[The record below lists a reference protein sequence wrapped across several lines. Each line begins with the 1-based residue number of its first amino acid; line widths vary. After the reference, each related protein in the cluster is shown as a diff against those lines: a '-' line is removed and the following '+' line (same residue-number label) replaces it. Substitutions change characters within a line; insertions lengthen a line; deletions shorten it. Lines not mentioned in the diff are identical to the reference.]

1 MLVRDSEWNTPGM
14 ARAPAFTLLV
24 RNLRWWA
31 GDTATISLGRERTI
45 MMNAALKTFAPS
57 ALALLLILPATASAR
72 EAETQQKLANV
83 VILATGGTIAGAGAS
98 AANSATYQ
106 AAKLGVDK
114 LIAGVPELADLANV
128 RGEQVMQIASE
139 SITNDDLLKLA
150 KRVAELADSEDVDGI
165 VITHGTD
172 TLEETAY
179 FLNLVEKT
187 EKPIVVVGSMRPG
200 TAMSADGMLNLYNAV
215 AVASDKQSRGKGVLV
230 TMNDEIQ
237 SGRDVSKSVNIKTEA
252 FKSAWGPM
260 GMVVEGKSYW
270 FRLPAK
276 RHTTQ
281 SEFDIKQISSL
292 PQVDIAYSYGNVT
305 DTAYKALAQSG
316 AKAIIHAGTGNGS
329 VSSRVVPALQE
340 LHKNGVQIIRS
351 SHVNQGGFV
360 LRNAEQPDDKYDWV
374 VAHDLNPQKARILA
388 MVAMTRTQDS
398 KELQRIFWEY

>member
-1 MLVRDSEWNTPGM
+1 MKSAFNTFIPG
-14 ARAPAFTLLV
+14 
-24 RNLRWWA
+24 
-31 GDTATISLGRERTI
+31 
-45 MMNAALKTFAPS
+45 
-57 ALALLLILPATASAR
+57 ALALLLFLPTAIQAK
-72 EAETQQKLANV
+72 EVETQTKLANV
-83 VILATGGTIAGAGAS
+83 VVLATGGTIAGAGAS

-106 AAKLGVDK
+106 AAKVGVEQ
-114 LIAGVPELADLANV
+114 LIAGIPELSKLANV

-139 SITNDDLLKLA
+139 SITNDNLLQLGR
-150 KRVAELADSEDVDGI
+150 RVSELADSKDVDGI

-187 EKPIVVVGSMRPG
+187 DKPIIVVGSMRPG

-215 AVASDKQSRGKGVLV
+215 AVASSKEARGKGVLV

-237 SGRDVSKSVNIKTEA
+237 SGRDVSKMINIKTEA
-252 FKSAWGPM
+252 FKSAWGPL

-270 FRLPAK
+270 FRMPAK
-276 RHTTQ
+276 RHTMD
-281 SEFDIKQISSL
+281 SEFDIKDIKSL
-292 PQVDIAYSYGNVT
+292 PDVEIAYSYGNVS

-329 VSSRVVPALQE
+329 VSSRVVPSLQALR
-340 LHKNGVQIIRS
+340 KDGVQIIRS
-351 SHVNQGGFV
+351 SHVNAGGFV

-388 MVAMTRTQDS
+388 MVALTKTNDS
-398 KELQRIFWEY
+398 KELQRMFWEY

>member
-1 MLVRDSEWNTPGM
+1 MNT
-14 ARAPAFTLLV
+14 
-24 RNLRWWA
+24 
-31 GDTATISLGRERTI
+31 
-45 MMNAALKTFAPS
+45 ALKTFAPG
-57 ALALLLILPATASAR
+57 ALALLLALPMAVSAK
-72 EAETQQKLANV
+72 EAEQQQKLANV

-106 AAKLGVDK
+106 AAKLGIDK
-114 LIAGVPELADLANV
+114 LIAGVPELADIANV

-139 SITNDDLLKLA
+139 SISNDDLLKLA
-150 KRVAELADSEDVDGI
+150 KRVAELADSKDVDGI

-187 EKPIVVVGSMRPG
+187 DKPIVVVGSMRPG
-200 TAMSADGMLNLYNAV
+200 TAMFADGMLNLYNAV
-215 AVASDKQSRGKGVLV
+215 AVAGDKQSRGKGVLV

-276 RHTTQ
+276 RHTTN

-292 PQVDIAYSYGNVT
+292 PQVDIAYGYGNVT
-305 DTAYKALAQSG
+305 DTAYKALAQGG

-340 LHKNGVQIIRS
+340 LRKDGVQIIRS

-360 LRNAEQPDDKYDWV
+360 LRNAEQPDDKNDWSW
-374 VAHDLNPQKARILA
+374 P
-388 MVAMTRTQDS
+388 MT
-398 KELQRIFWEY
+398 

>member
-1 MLVRDSEWNTPGM
+1 MKSAFNTFIPG
-14 ARAPAFTLLV
+14 
-24 RNLRWWA
+24 
-31 GDTATISLGRERTI
+31 
-45 MMNAALKTFAPS
+45 
-57 ALALLLILPATASAR
+57 ALALLMLLPNALQAK
-72 EAETQQKLANV
+72 EVETRQKLANV

-106 AAKLGVDK
+106 AAKVGIEQ
-114 LIAGVPELADLANV
+114 LIAGVPELSQLANV

-139 SITNDDLLKLA
+139 SITNDNLLQLGR
-150 KRVAELADSEDVDGI
+150 RVAELADSKDVDGI

-187 EKPIVVVGSMRPG
+187 DKPIIVVGSMRPG

-215 AVASDKQSRGKGVLV
+215 AVASSKDARGKGVLV

-237 SGRDVSKSVNIKTEA
+237 SGRDVSKMINIKTEA
-252 FKSAWGPM
+252 FKSAWGPL

-276 RHTTQ
+276 RHTMD
-281 SEFDIKQISSL
+281 SEFDIKTIKSL
-292 PQVDIAYSYGNVT
+292 PDVEIAYSYGNVS

-329 VSSRVVPALQE
+329 VSSRVVPALQA
-340 LHKNGVQIIRS
+340 LRKDGVQIIRS
-351 SHVNQGGFV
+351 SHVNAGGFV

-374 VAHDLNPQKARILA
+374 VANDLNPQKARILA
-388 MVAMTRTQDS
+388 MVALTKTNDS
-398 KELQRIFWEY
+398 KELQRMFWEY

>member
-1 MLVRDSEWNTPGM
+1 
-14 ARAPAFTLLV
+14 
-24 RNLRWWA
+24 
-31 GDTATISLGRERTI
+31 
-45 MMNAALKTFAPS
+45 MNAALKSFTPS
-57 ALALLLILPATASAR
+57 ALALLLILPTAASAK

-106 AAKLGVDK
+106 AAKLGIDK
-114 LIAGVPELADLANV
+114 LIAGVPELADIANV

-150 KRVAELADSEDVDGI
+150 KRVSELADSTDVDGI

-187 EKPIVVVGSMRPG
+187 DKPIVVVGSMRPG

-276 RHTTQ
+276 RHTTN
-281 SEFDIKQISSL
+281 SEFDIKQISTL

-329 VSSRVVPALQE
+329 VSARVVPTLQE

>member
-1 MLVRDSEWNTPGM
+1 MK
-14 ARAPAFTLLV
+14 
-24 RNLRWWA
+24 
-31 GDTATISLGRERTI
+31 
-45 MMNAALKTFAPS
+45 NAVLKTFVPG
-57 ALALLLILPATASAR
+57 ALALLLALPTAQAQ
-72 EAETQQKLANV
+72 EAVTKPNV
-83 VILATGGTIAGAGAS
+83 IILATGGTIAGAGAS
-98 AANSATYQ
+98 AANSATYT
-106 AAKLGVDK
+106 AAKVGIDK
-114 LIAGVPELADLANV
+114 LIAGVPELSQLANV

-139 SITNDDLLKLA
+139 SITNENLLQLGR
-150 KRVAELADSEDVDGI
+150 RVAELADSNDVDGI

-187 EKPIVVVGSMRPG
+187 DKPIVVVGSMRPG

-215 AVASDKQSRGKGVLV
+215 AVAGSKDARGKGVLV

-237 SGRDVSKSVNIKTEA
+237 SGRDVSKMINIKTEA
-252 FKSAWGPM
+252 FKSPWGPL

-276 RHTTQ
+276 RHTMD
-281 SEFDIKQISSL
+281 SEFDIKNIKNL
-292 PQVDIAYSYGNVT
+292 PNVGIAYSYGNVD

-329 VSSRVVPALQE
+329 VSSSVVPTLQALR
-340 LHKNGVQIIRS
+340 KDGVQIIRS
-351 SHVNQGGFV
+351 SHVNSGGFV
-360 LRNAEQPDDKYDWV
+360 LRNAEQPDDKNDWV

-388 MVAMTRTQDS
+388 MVALTKTQDS

>member
-1 MLVRDSEWNTPGM
+1 MKSAFNTFIPG
-14 ARAPAFTLLV
+14 
-24 RNLRWWA
+24 
-31 GDTATISLGRERTI
+31 
-45 MMNAALKTFAPS
+45 
-57 ALALLLILPATASAR
+57 ALALLMLLPTALQAK
-72 EAETQQKLANV
+72 EIETQQKLANV

-106 AAKLGVDK
+106 AAKVGIEQ
-114 LIAGVPELADLANV
+114 LIAGVPELSQLANV

-139 SITNDDLLKLA
+139 SITNDNLLQLGR
-150 KRVAELADSEDVDGI
+150 RVAELADSKDVDGI

-187 EKPIVVVGSMRPG
+187 DKPIIVVGSMRPG

-215 AVASDKQSRGKGVLV
+215 AVASSKDARGKGVLV

-237 SGRDVSKSVNIKTEA
+237 SGRDVSKMINIKTEA
-252 FKSAWGPM
+252 FKSAWGPL

-276 RHTTQ
+276 RHTMD
-281 SEFDIKQISSL
+281 SEFDIKTIKSL
-292 PQVDIAYSYGNVT
+292 PDVEIAYSYGNVS

-329 VSSRVVPALQE
+329 VSSRVVPALQA
-340 LHKNGVQIIRS
+340 LRKDGVQIIRS
-351 SHVNQGGFV
+351 SHVNAGGFV
-360 LRNAEQPDDKYDWV
+360 LRNTEQPDDKYDWV

-388 MVAMTRTQDS
+388 MVALTKTNDS
-398 KELQRIFWEY
+398 KELQRMFWEY

>member
-1 MLVRDSEWNTPGM
+1 MKSAFNTLVPG
-14 ARAPAFTLLV
+14 
-24 RNLRWWA
+24 
-31 GDTATISLGRERTI
+31 
-45 MMNAALKTFAPS
+45 
-57 ALALLLILPATASAR
+57 ALALLLLLPSALQAK
-72 EAETQQKLANV
+72 EVETQTKLANV
-83 VILATGGTIAGAGAS
+83 VVLATGGTIAGAGAS

-106 AAKLGVDK
+106 AAKVGVEQ
-114 LIAGVPELADLANV
+114 LIAGIPELSKLANV

-139 SITNDDLLKLA
+139 SITNENLLQLGR
-150 KRVAELADSEDVDGI
+150 RVSELADSKDVDGI

-187 EKPIVVVGSMRPG
+187 DKPIIVVGSMRPG

-215 AVASDKQSRGKGVLV
+215 AVASSKEAHGKGVLV

-237 SGRDVSKSVNIKTEA
+237 SGRDVSKMINIKTEA
-252 FKSAWGPM
+252 FKSPWGPL

-276 RHTTQ
+276 RHTMD
-281 SEFDIKQISSL
+281 SEFDIKNIKSL
-292 PQVDIAYSYGNVT
+292 PDVEIAYSYGNVG

-329 VSSRVVPALQE
+329 VSSRVVPALQA
-340 LHKNGVQIIRS
+340 LRKDGVQIIRS
-351 SHVNQGGFV
+351 SHVNAGGFV

-388 MVAMTRTQDS
+388 MVALTKTNDS
-398 KELQRIFWEY
+398 KELQRMFWEY

>member
-1 MLVRDSEWNTPGM
+1 MKSAFNTFIPG
-14 ARAPAFTLLV
+14 
-24 RNLRWWA
+24 
-31 GDTATISLGRERTI
+31 
-45 MMNAALKTFAPS
+45 
-57 ALALLLILPATASAR
+57 ALALLLLLPSALQAK
-72 EAETQQKLANV
+72 EVETQQKLANV
-83 VILATGGTIAGAGAS
+83 VILATGGTIAGAGAG

-106 AAKLGVDK
+106 AAKVGIEQ
-114 LIAGVPELADLANV
+114 LIAGVPELSQLANV

-139 SITNDDLLKLA
+139 SVTNDNLLQLGR
-150 KRVAELADSEDVDGI
+150 RVAELADSNDVDGI

-187 EKPIVVVGSMRPG
+187 DKPIIVVGSMRPG

-215 AVASDKQSRGKGVLV
+215 AVASSKDARGKGVLV

-237 SGRDVSKSVNIKTEA
+237 SGRDVSKMINIKTEA
-252 FKSAWGPM
+252 FKSAWGPL

-276 RHTTQ
+276 RHTMD
-281 SEFDIKQISSL
+281 SEFDIKTIKSL
-292 PQVDIAYSYGNVT
+292 PDVEIAYSYGNVS

-329 VSSRVVPALQE
+329 VSSRVVPALQA
-340 LHKNGVQIIRS
+340 LRKDGVHIIRS
-351 SHVNQGGFV
+351 SHVNAGGFV

-388 MVAMTRTQDS
+388 MVALTKTNDS
-398 KELQRIFWEY
+398 KELQRMFWEY

>member
-1 MLVRDSEWNTPGM
+1 
-14 ARAPAFTLLV
+14 
-24 RNLRWWA
+24 
-31 GDTATISLGRERTI
+31 
-45 MMNAALKTFAPS
+45 MNVVFKTFAPS
-57 ALALLLILPATASAR
+57 ALALLLALPAMASATA
-72 EAETQQKLANV
+72 AEPRQQRANV

-114 LIAGVPELADLANV
+114 LIAGVPELAELANV
-128 RGEQVMQIASE
+128 RGEQVLQIASE
-139 SITNDDLLKLA
+139 SITNDDLLKLG
-150 KRVAELADSEDVDGI
+150 KRVAELADSKDVDGI

-187 EKPIVVVGSMRPG
+187 DKPIVVVGSMRPG

-230 TMNDEIQ
+230 TLDDEIQ
-237 SGRDVSKSVNIKTEA
+237 SGRDVSKAINLKTEA

-260 GMVVEGKSYW
+260 GMMVEGKSYW

-276 RHTTQ
+276 RHTVD

-292 PQVDIAYSYGNVT
+292 PQVDIAYGYGNVT
-305 DTAYKALAQSG
+305 DTAYKALAQNG
-316 AKAIIHAGTGNGS
+316 AKALIHAGTGNGS
-329 VSSRVVPALQE
+329 VSSRVVPTLQQ
-340 LHKNGVQIIRS
+340 LRKNGVQIIRS

-360 LRNAEQPDDKYDWV
+360 LRNAEQPDDQNDWV

-388 MVAMTRTQDS
+388 MVALTRTQDS

>member
-1 MLVRDSEWNTPGM
+1 MKSAFNTLIPG
-14 ARAPAFTLLV
+14 
-24 RNLRWWA
+24 
-31 GDTATISLGRERTI
+31 
-45 MMNAALKTFAPS
+45 
-57 ALALLLILPATASAR
+57 ALALLLLLPAALQAK
-72 EAETQQKLANV
+72 EVETQTKLANV
-83 VILATGGTIAGAGAS
+83 VVLATGGTIAGAGAS

-106 AAKLGVDK
+106 AAKVGIEQ
-114 LIAGVPELADLANV
+114 LIAGIPELSKLANV

-139 SITNDDLLKLA
+139 SITNDNLLQLGR
-150 KRVAELADSEDVDGI
+150 RVSELADSKDVDGI

-187 EKPIVVVGSMRPG
+187 DKPIIVVGSMRPG

-215 AVASDKQSRGKGVLV
+215 AVASSKEARGKGVLV

-237 SGRDVSKSVNIKTEA
+237 SGRDVSKMINIKTEA
-252 FKSAWGPM
+252 FKSAWGPL

-276 RHTTQ
+276 RHTMD
-281 SEFDIKQISSL
+281 SEFDIKNIKSL
-292 PQVDIAYSYGNVT
+292 PDVEIAYSYGDVS
-305 DTAYKALAQSG
+305 DTAYKALAQAG

-329 VSSRVVPALQE
+329 VSSRVVPSLQALR
-340 LHKNGVQIIRS
+340 KDGVQIIRS
-351 SHVNQGGFV
+351 SHVNAGGFV

-388 MVAMTRTQDS
+388 MVALTKTNDS
-398 KELQRIFWEY
+398 KELQRMFWEY

>member
-1 MLVRDSEWNTPGM
+1 MKSAFNTFIPG
-14 ARAPAFTLLV
+14 
-24 RNLRWWA
+24 
-31 GDTATISLGRERTI
+31 
-45 MMNAALKTFAPS
+45 
-57 ALALLLILPATASAR
+57 ALALLLLLPTALQAKEVES
-72 EAETQQKLANV
+72 QQKLANV

-106 AAKLGVDK
+106 AAKVGIEQ
-114 LIAGVPELADLANV
+114 LIAGVPELSQLANV

-139 SITNDDLLKLA
+139 SITNDNLLQLGR
-150 KRVAELADSEDVDGI
+150 RVAELADSNDVDGI

-187 EKPIVVVGSMRPG
+187 DKPIIVVGSMRPG

-215 AVASDKQSRGKGVLV
+215 AVASSKDARGKGVLV

-237 SGRDVSKSVNIKTEA
+237 SGRDVSKMINIKTEA
-252 FKSAWGPM
+252 FKSAWGPL

-276 RHTTQ
+276 RHTMD
-281 SEFDIKQISSL
+281 SEFDIKTIKSL
-292 PQVDIAYSYGNVT
+292 PDVEIAYSYGNVS

-329 VSSRVVPALQE
+329 VSSRVVPALQA
-340 LHKNGVQIIRS
+340 LRKDGVQIIRS
-351 SHVNQGGFV
+351 SHVNAGGFV

-388 MVAMTRTQDS
+388 MVALTKTNDS
-398 KELQRIFWEY
+398 KELQRMFWEY

>member
-1 MLVRDSEWNTPGM
+1 MKSAFNTLVPG
-14 ARAPAFTLLV
+14 
-24 RNLRWWA
+24 
-31 GDTATISLGRERTI
+31 
-45 MMNAALKTFAPS
+45 
-57 ALALLLILPATASAR
+57 ALALLLLLPTALQAK
-72 EAETQQKLANV
+72 EVETQTKLANV
-83 VILATGGTIAGAGAS
+83 VVLATGGTIAGAGAS

-106 AAKLGVDK
+106 AAKVGVEQ
-114 LIAGVPELADLANV
+114 LIAGIPELSKLANV

-139 SITNDDLLKLA
+139 SITNDNLLQLGR
-150 KRVAELADSEDVDGI
+150 RVSELADSKDVDGI

-187 EKPIVVVGSMRPG
+187 DKPIIVVGSMRPG

-215 AVASDKQSRGKGVLV
+215 AVASSKEARGKGVLV

-237 SGRDVSKSVNIKTEA
+237 SGRDVSKMINIKTEA
-252 FKSAWGPM
+252 FKSPWGPL

-276 RHTTQ
+276 RHTMD
-281 SEFDIKQISSL
+281 SEFDIKNIKSL
-292 PQVDIAYSYGNVT
+292 PDVEIAYSYGNVD
-305 DTAYKALAQSG
+305 DTAYKALAQAG

-329 VSSRVVPALQE
+329 VSSRVVPALQA
-340 LHKNGVQIIRS
+340 LRKDGVQIIRS
-351 SHVNQGGFV
+351 SHVNTGGFV

-388 MVAMTRTQDS
+388 MVALTKTNDS
-398 KELQRIFWEY
+398 KELQRMFWEY

>member
-1 MLVRDSEWNTPGM
+1 MKSAFNTFIPG
-14 ARAPAFTLLV
+14 
-24 RNLRWWA
+24 
-31 GDTATISLGRERTI
+31 
-45 MMNAALKTFAPS
+45 
-57 ALALLLILPATASAR
+57 ALALLLLLPTALQAK
-72 EAETQQKLANV
+72 EVETQQKLASV

-106 AAKLGVDK
+106 AAKVGIDQ
-114 LIAGVPELADLANV
+114 LIAGVPELSQLANV

-139 SITNDDLLKLA
+139 SITNDNLLQLGR
-150 KRVAELADSEDVDGI
+150 RVAELADSKDVDGI

-187 EKPIVVVGSMRPG
+187 DKPIIVVGSMRPG

-215 AVASDKQSRGKGVLV
+215 AVASSKEARGKGVLV

-237 SGRDVSKSVNIKTEA
+237 SGRDVSKMINIKTEA
-252 FKSAWGPM
+252 FKSAWGPL

-276 RHTTQ
+276 RHTMD
-281 SEFDIKQISSL
+281 SEFDIKTIKSL
-292 PQVDIAYSYGNVT
+292 PDVEIAYSYGNVS

-329 VSSRVVPALQE
+329 VSSRVVPALQA
-340 LHKNGVQIIRS
+340 LRKDGVQIIRS
-351 SHVNQGGFV
+351 SHVNAGGFV

-388 MVAMTRTQDS
+388 MVALTKTNDS
-398 KELQRIFWEY
+398 KELQRMFWEY

>member
-1 MLVRDSEWNTPGM
+1 MKSAFNTFIPG
-14 ARAPAFTLLV
+14 
-24 RNLRWWA
+24 
-31 GDTATISLGRERTI
+31 
-45 MMNAALKTFAPS
+45 
-57 ALALLLILPATASAR
+57 ALALLLLLPTALQAK
-72 EAETQQKLANV
+72 EVETQQKLANV

-106 AAKLGVDK
+106 AAKVGIEQ
-114 LIAGVPELADLANV
+114 LIAGVPELSQLANV

-139 SITNDDLLKLA
+139 SITNDNLLQLGR
-150 KRVAELADSEDVDGI
+150 RVAELADSKDVDGI

-187 EKPIVVVGSMRPG
+187 DKPIIVVGSMRPG

-215 AVASDKQSRGKGVLV
+215 AVASSKDARGKGVLV

-237 SGRDVSKSVNIKTEA
+237 SGRDVSKMINIKTEA
-252 FKSAWGPM
+252 FKSAWGPL

-276 RHTTQ
+276 RHTMD
-281 SEFDIKQISSL
+281 SEFDIKTIKSL
-292 PQVDIAYSYGNVT
+292 PDVEIAYSYGNVS

-329 VSSRVVPALQE
+329 VSSRVVPALQA
-340 LHKNGVQIIRS
+340 LRKDGVQIIRS
-351 SHVNQGGFV
+351 SHVNAGGFV

-388 MVAMTRTQDS
+388 MVALTKTNDS
-398 KELQRIFWEY
+398 KELRRMFWEY

>member
-1 MLVRDSEWNTPGM
+1 MKSAFNTLVPG
-14 ARAPAFTLLV
+14 
-24 RNLRWWA
+24 
-31 GDTATISLGRERTI
+31 
-45 MMNAALKTFAPS
+45 
-57 ALALLLILPATASAR
+57 ALALLLLLPTALQAK
-72 EAETQQKLANV
+72 EVETQTKLANV
-83 VILATGGTIAGAGAS
+83 VVLATGGTIAGAGAS

-106 AAKLGVDK
+106 AAKVGVEQ
-114 LIAGVPELADLANV
+114 LIAGIPELSKLANV

-139 SITNDDLLKLA
+139 SITNENLLQLGR
-150 KRVAELADSEDVDGI
+150 RVAELADSKDVDGI

-187 EKPIVVVGSMRPG
+187 DKPIIVVGSMRPG

-215 AVASDKQSRGKGVLV
+215 AVASSKEARGKGVLV

-237 SGRDVSKSVNIKTEA
+237 SGRDVSKMINIKTEA
-252 FKSAWGPM
+252 FKSAWGPL

-276 RHTTQ
+276 RHTMD
-281 SEFDIKQISSL
+281 SEFDIKNIKSL
-292 PQVDIAYSYGNVT
+292 PDVEIAYSYGNVS

-329 VSSRVVPALQE
+329 VSSRVVPTLQALR
-340 LHKNGVQIIRS
+340 KDGVQIIRS
-351 SHVNQGGFV
+351 SHVNAGGFV

-388 MVAMTRTQDS
+388 MVALTKTNDS
-398 KELQRIFWEY
+398 KELQRMFWEY

>member
-1 MLVRDSEWNTPGM
+1 MKSAFNTLVPG
-14 ARAPAFTLLV
+14 
-24 RNLRWWA
+24 
-31 GDTATISLGRERTI
+31 
-45 MMNAALKTFAPS
+45 
-57 ALALLLILPATASAR
+57 ALALLLLLPNALQAK
-72 EAETQQKLANV
+72 EVETQTKLANV
-83 VILATGGTIAGAGAS
+83 VVLATGGTIAGAGAS

-106 AAKLGVDK
+106 AAKVGVEQ
-114 LIAGVPELADLANV
+114 LIAGIPELSKLANV

-139 SITNDDLLKLA
+139 SITNENLLQLGR
-150 KRVAELADSEDVDGI
+150 RVAELADSKDVDGI

-187 EKPIVVVGSMRPG
+187 DKPIIVVGSMRPG

-215 AVASDKQSRGKGVLV
+215 AVASSKEAHGKGVLV

-237 SGRDVSKSVNIKTEA
+237 SGRDVSKMINIKTEA
-252 FKSAWGPM
+252 FKSAWGPL

-276 RHTTQ
+276 RHTMD
-281 SEFDIKQISSL
+281 SEFDIKNIKSL
-292 PQVDIAYSYGNVT
+292 PDVEIAYSYGNVS

-329 VSSRVVPALQE
+329 VSSRVVPALQA
-340 LHKNGVQIIRS
+340 LRKDGVQIIRS
-351 SHVNQGGFV
+351 SHVNAGGFV

-388 MVAMTRTQDS
+388 MVALTKTNDS
-398 KELQRIFWEY
+398 KELQRMFWEY

>member
-1 MLVRDSEWNTPGM
+1 
-14 ARAPAFTLLV
+14 
-24 RNLRWWA
+24 
-31 GDTATISLGRERTI
+31 
-45 MMNAALKTFAPS
+45 MNAAFKTFAPS
-57 ALALLLILPATASAR
+57 ALALLLMLPSMASATA
-72 EAETQQKLANV
+72 AEPRQQRANV

-114 LIAGVPELADLANV
+114 LIAGVPELAELANI
-128 RGEQVMQIASE
+128 RGEQVLQIASE
-139 SITNDDLLKLA
+139 SITNNDLLKLG
-150 KRVAELADSEDVDGI
+150 KRVAELADSKDVDGI

-179 FLNLVEKT
+179 FLNLVERT
-187 EKPIVVVGSMRPG
+187 NKPIVVVGSMRPG

-230 TMNDEIQ
+230 TLNDEIQ
-237 SGRDVSKSVNIKTEA
+237 SGRDVSKTINFKTEA

-276 RHTTQ
+276 RHTID

-292 PQVDIAYSYGNVT
+292 PQVDIAYGYGNVT
-305 DTAYKALAQSG
+305 DTAYKALAQNG
-316 AKAIIHAGTGNGS
+316 AKALIHAGTGNGS
-329 VSSRVVPALQE
+329 VSSRVVPTLQQ
-340 LHKNGVQIIRS
+340 LRKTGVQIIRS

-360 LRNAEQPDDKYDWV
+360 LRNAEQPDDQNDWV
-374 VAHDLNPQKARILA
+374 VAHDLNPQKARILT
-388 MVAMTRTQDS
+388 MVALTRTQDS

>member
-1 MLVRDSEWNTPGM
+1 MM
-14 ARAPAFTLLV
+14 K
-24 RNLRWWA
+24 
-31 GDTATISLGRERTI
+31 TAI
-45 MMNAALKTFAPS
+45 KTFAPS
-57 ALALLLILPATASAR
+57 ALALLLVLPTTVSAK
-72 EAETQQKLANV
+72 EAAQQQKLANV

-106 AAKLGVDK
+106 AAKVGIDK
-114 LIAGVPELADLANV
+114 LIAGVPELKDLANV
-128 RGEQVMQIASE
+128 RGEQVMQVASE
-139 SITNDDLLKLA
+139 SIGNDDLLKLG
-150 KRVAELADSEDVDGI
+150 KRVAELADSKDVDGI

-187 EKPIVVVGSMRPG
+187 DKPIIVVGSMRPG

-215 AVASDKQSRGKGVLV
+215 AVASSKDARGKGVLV

-237 SGRDVSKSVNIKTEA
+237 SGRDVSKAVNIKTEA
-252 FKSAWGPM
+252 FKSQWGPL
-260 GMVVEGKSYW
+260 GMVVEGKSYF

-276 RHTTQ
+276 RHTVN
-281 SEFDIKQISSL
+281 SEFDIKTISKL
-292 PQVDIAYSYGNVT
+292 PAVDIAYGYGNVT
-305 DTAYKALAQSG
+305 DTAYKALAQGG

-340 LHKNGVQIIRS
+340 LRKDGVQIIRS

-360 LRNAEQPDDKYDWV
+360 LRNAEQPDDKNDWV

-388 MVAMTRTQDS
+388 MVAMTKTQDS

>member
-1 MLVRDSEWNTPGM
+1 MTCIRTV
-14 ARAPAFTLLV
+14 
-24 RNLRWWA
+24 
-31 GDTATISLGRERTI
+31 SLQEKTI
-45 MMNAALKTFAPS
+45 MKSAFNTFIPG
-57 ALALLLILPATASAR
+57 ALALLMLLPAALQAK
-72 EAETQQKLANV
+72 EVETQQKLANV

-106 AAKLGVDK
+106 AAKVGIEQ
-114 LIAGVPELADLANV
+114 LIAGVPELSQLANV

-139 SITNDDLLKLA
+139 SITNDNLLQLGR
-150 KRVAELADSEDVDGI
+150 RVAELADSKDVDGI

-187 EKPIVVVGSMRPG
+187 DKPIIVVGSMRPG

-215 AVASDKQSRGKGVLV
+215 AVASSKDAHGKGVLV

-237 SGRDVSKSVNIKTEA
+237 SGRDVSKMINIKTEA
-252 FKSAWGPM
+252 FKSAWGPL

-276 RHTTQ
+276 RHTMD
-281 SEFDIKQISSL
+281 SEFDIKTIKSL
-292 PQVDIAYSYGNVT
+292 PDVEIAYSYGNVS

-329 VSSRVVPALQE
+329 VSSRVVPALQA
-340 LHKNGVQIIRS
+340 LRKDGVQIIRS
-351 SHVNQGGFV
+351 SHVNAGGFV

-388 MVAMTRTQDS
+388 MVALTKTNDS
-398 KELQRIFWEY
+398 KELQRMFWEY

>member
-1 MLVRDSEWNTPGM
+1 MNEN
-14 ARAPAFTLLV
+14 LLQ
-24 RNLRWWA
+24 
-31 GDTATISLGRERTI
+31 LG
-45 MMNAALKTFAPS
+45 
-57 ALALLLILPATASAR
+57 
-72 EAETQQKLANV
+72 
-83 VILATGGTIAGAGAS
+83 
-98 AANSATYQ
+98 
-106 AAKLGVDK
+106 
-114 LIAGVPELADLANV
+114 
-128 RGEQVMQIASE
+128 
-139 SITNDDLLKLA
+139 
-150 KRVAELADSEDVDGI
+150 KRVAELAESQDVDGI

-187 EKPIVVVGSMRPG
+187 DKPIVVVGSMRPG

-215 AVASDKQSRGKGVLV
+215 AVAGSQDARGKGVLV

-252 FKSAWGPM
+252 FKSPWGPL

-276 RHTTQ
+276 RHTVN

-292 PQVDIAYSYGNVT
+292 PAVDIAYGYGNVT
-305 DTAYKALAQSG
+305 DTAYKALAQNG

-329 VSSRVVPALQE
+329 VSSRVAPALQE
-340 LHKNGVQIIRS
+340 LRKNGVQIIRS
-351 SHVNQGGFV
+351 SHVNAGGFV
-360 LRNAEQPDDKYDWV
+360 LRNAEQPDDKNDWI

>member
-1 MLVRDSEWNTPGM
+1 MKSAFNTLIPG
-14 ARAPAFTLLV
+14 T
-24 RNLRWWA
+24 
-31 GDTATISLGRERTI
+31 
-45 MMNAALKTFAPS
+45 
-57 ALALLLILPATASAR
+57 LALLLLLPAALQAK
-72 EAETQQKLANV
+72 EVETQTKLANV
-83 VILATGGTIAGAGAS
+83 VVLATGGTIAGAGAS

-106 AAKLGVDK
+106 AAKVGIEQ
-114 LIAGVPELADLANV
+114 LIAGIPELSKLANV

-139 SITNDDLLKLA
+139 SITNDNLLQLGR
-150 KRVAELADSEDVDGI
+150 RVSELADSKDVDGI

-187 EKPIVVVGSMRPG
+187 DKPIIVVGSMRPG

-215 AVASDKQSRGKGVLV
+215 AVASSKEARGKGVLV

-237 SGRDVSKSVNIKTEA
+237 SGRDVSKMINIKTEA
-252 FKSAWGPM
+252 FKSAWGPL

-276 RHTTQ
+276 RHTMD
-281 SEFDIKQISSL
+281 SEFDIKNIKSL
-292 PQVDIAYSYGNVT
+292 PDVEIAYSYGNVS
-305 DTAYKALAQSG
+305 DTAYKALAQAG

-329 VSSRVVPALQE
+329 VSSRVVPSLQALR
-340 LHKNGVQIIRS
+340 KDGVQIIRS
-351 SHVNQGGFV
+351 SHVNAGGFV

-388 MVAMTRTQDS
+388 MVALTKTNDS
-398 KELQRIFWEY
+398 KELQRMFWEY